1 MLVYIVEKLLNK
13 IFHEIMMCCIVNSIF
28 FAFTVLSYPL
38 TLDCSIGNEDLTL
51 PEQCEM
57 TCVKCSLDLN
67 LTVQQ
72 WSEVLCYLGKAKLLE
87 DLTLGL
93 WCSSEVSR
101 VVFLCS
107 V

>member
-28 FAFTVLSYPL
+28 FAFTVLFYPL
-38 TLDCSIGNEDLTL
+38 TLVSIGNEDLIL

-57 TCVKCSLDLN
+57 TCVKFSLGLK

-72 WSEVLCYLGKAKLLE
+72 WSEVFCYLGKAKQTFRGSY
-87 DLTLGL
+87 TLV
-93 WCSSEVSR
+93 E
-101 VVFLCS
+101 VFL
-107 V
+107 